1 MFNNNTVILKAEKTD
16 AHAAI
21 DLEINLVLILVLKL
35 CISDFILVLKLCIS
49 DFILVLKLCISDFIS
64 KIRNL
69 ISLN

>member
-49 DFILVLKLCISDFIS
+49 DFIS